1 MTLAMKGDNIMRKL
15 WIACLGVLMILGLMG
30 CGTESG
36 KTEEKA
42 APAPAQTTAQAD
54 SKAPAAKGKIL
65 VAYFSATGN
74 TKQLAEN
81 AAKALGADLYEIRPA
96 KAYTSE
102 DLNYNDEKTRATVE
116 QKNDSAR
123 PELAD
128 KNAPIASYETI
139 VLAYPVWWS
148 QAPRI
153 MDTFVESYDFTGK
166 KMTAICTS
174 GGSDIGSSADYL
186 QKITKGKAEWKPGK
200 LFAPQADGKEIKTW
214 FDGLG
219 F

>member
-1 MTLAMKGDNIMRKL
+1 MRKL
-15 WIACLGVLMILGLMG
+15 WIACLGVLMILGLVG

-36 KTEEKA
+36 KTAEKA
-42 APAPAQTTAQAD
+42 APAPAQSAQAD

-74 TKQLAEN
+74 TRTLAEN
-81 AAKALGADLYEIRPA
+81 TAKALNADLYEIRPEVP
-96 KAYTSE
+96 YSQE
-102 DLNYNDEKTRATVE
+102 DLNYNDESTRATVE

-123 PELAD
+123 PKLAD
-128 KNAPIASYETI
+128 TNAPVADYDTI
-139 VLAYPVWWS
+139 VLAYPIWWG

-166 KMTAICTS
+166 KMTAVCTS
-174 GGSDIGSSADYL
+174 GGSDIGTSADYL
-186 QKITKGKAEWKPGK
+186 QKIAKGKAEWKQGK
-200 LFAPQADGKEIKTW
+200 LFSPQAKPAEIKSW

-219 F
+219 L